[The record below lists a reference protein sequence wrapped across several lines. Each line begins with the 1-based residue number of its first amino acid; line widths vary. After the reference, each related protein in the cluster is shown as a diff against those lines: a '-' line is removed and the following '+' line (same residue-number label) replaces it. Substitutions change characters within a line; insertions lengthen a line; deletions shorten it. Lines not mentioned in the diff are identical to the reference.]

1 MEVLSE
7 TLDFTRSNITKTLTN
22 EVMNL
27 RNVIHEELTVKLRN
41 LTNDLNFLKEKQN
54 SLTDLG
60 DERDQNLDT
69 LWAYFDGN
77 MTVSYLNKN
86 QISSE
91 S

>member
-91 S
+91 N

>member
-1 MEVLSE
+1 
-7 TLDFTRSNITKTLTN
+7 
-22 EVMNL
+22 MNL